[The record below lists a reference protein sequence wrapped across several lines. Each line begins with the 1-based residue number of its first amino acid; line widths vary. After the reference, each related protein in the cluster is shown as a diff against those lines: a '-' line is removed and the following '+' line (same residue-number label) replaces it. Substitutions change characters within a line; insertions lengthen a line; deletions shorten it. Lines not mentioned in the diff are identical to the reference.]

1 MNRRKHWLVLVII
14 SLTIM
19 GIPTNAQA
27 ENVSDTILAADD
39 ISLTIDFGNGTILQF
54 DNLTGS
60 TVLEVTSSTF
70 DIVVEWFG
78 PFAYVRNIEGL
89 VGAGEYGWQYWVN
102 DVYASGAVNLYSLAG
117 GDHVLWRYSAPVPQ
131 SQEDP
136 SLLPGVAIVSSAG
149 LGFIVIIYI
158 GTVRRIR

>member
-1 MNRRKHWLVLVII
+1 
-14 SLTIM
+14 M
-19 GIPTNAQA
+19 GIPTYVQA
-27 ENVSDTILAADD
+27 ENASDTILAADD

-102 DVYASGAVNLYSLAG
+102 DVFASGAVNLYTLEE

-131 SQEDP
+131 AQEDP
-136 SLLPGVAIVSSAG
+136 SLIPGVIFVATSG
-149 LGFIVIIYI
+149 LGFIAIVYI
-158 GTVRRIR
+158 QTLRRL

>member
-1 MNRRKHWLVLVII
+1 MNHREHWLVLVIF
-14 SLTIM
+14 SLMIM
-19 GIPTNAQA
+19 SIPTNVQA
-27 ENVSDTILAADD
+27 ENASDAILAADD

-102 DVYASGAVNLYSLAG
+102 DVFASGAVNLYTLDE
-117 GDHVLWRYSAPVPQ
+117 GDHVLWRFSAPIPQ

-136 SLLPGVAIVSSAG
+136 TLLPGAAIVSSAG
-149 LGFIVIIYI
+149 LGFIIIVYI
-158 GTVRRIR
+158 GTSRRIR

>member
-1 MNRRKHWLVLVII
+1 MNHREHWLILVIF
-14 SLTIM
+14 SLIIM
-19 GIPTNAQA
+19 RIPTNAHA
-27 ENVSDTILAADD
+27 ENASDAILAAND

-102 DVYASGAVNLYSLAG
+102 DVFASGAVNLYSLEE

-131 SQEDP
+131 AQEDP
-136 SLLPGVAIVSSAG
+136 SLIPGVIFVATSG
-149 LGFIVIIYI
+149 LGFIAIVYI
-158 GTVRRIR
+158 QTLRRL